1 MFFRKFYEAKERG
14 QFEQRETPAEK
25 PAYWNNAPK
34 PSEQGTNPFLEMAKL
49 RSDVKKH
56 KEEQKAQQMALEE
69 NTEGEPED
77 AWYKDDFQEKLMDYH
92 HRYSETKKYRDDRG
106 FSV

>member
-1 MFFRKFYEAKERG
+1 MK
-14 QFEQRETPAEK
+14 Q
-25 PAYWNNAPK
+25 
-34 PSEQGTNPFLEMAKL
+34 L

-77 AWYKDDFQEKLMDYH
+77 AWYKDETDDFQEKLMDYH
-92 HRYSETKKYRDDRG
+92 HR
-106 FSV
+106 